1 MGYWALGAAA
11 LGAWANNRQQQ
22 QANDAADRARNTPG
36 YQVGSGERYDA
47 GEAGSSGSRINVTGG
62 NSNEEHWSG
71 ADWQQG
77 GLRNLWD
84 QLQQPRSG
92 AGGGG
97 GGGGRTGGPTPA
109 GGGRGGT
116 STQEL
121 QRRLARAQK
130 SGNARSVAR
139 IQQKLQRA
147 GGGAGEGQPGGP
159 VGSGPGGFT
168 TGASA
173 QTSLM
178 NDIIERGRQPVQGQ
192 QEGMDFLT
200 GTMGSDTAG
209 NPMWAEMA
217 RRMGVGAGATPGS
230 TGASQRGPTTDADLA
245 KRYDDFMNNPQD
257 TGGGWGPGGGYE
269 SRPNPFA
276 GGPGGGPVPGGPGQ
290 GTVEQAHQGPFIGDE
305 SGQGLFGQQA
315 RAVFDPSR
323 LDPANDPT
331 MAPYL
336 AAMRSSMQEDLD
348 RQLQDVGDEFAGAG
362 MYGGSGLALERGYTR
377 QKGLEDINA
386 AIGTTLFNSRE
397 SALNRQM
404 QALGEVNQRDIAGGG
419 YASDERQ
426 SAASRAAAD
435 RDAAANRAWQ
445 SVENAS
451 DRDLQA
457 RDQQARLG
465 LDQRGQ
471 NLSALGDM
479 GVNSRFGMQLGE
491 DQRQFDDTFGEDQRQ
506 FDIGALGELGG
517 ATQDAR
523 FRAAGGLGAMND
535 LGWSGLD
542 RAFGAS
548 GSVADREQAWR
559 IAQMQDRTQNRGIGV
574 QARGQASAA
583 DNARISQMLQ
593 MAGMFGG
600 STQGGMNFDAGMQDN
615 EQWSENYSNDANGGY
630 SGTAQPGW
638 NQLPAYLGGGGPN
651 GWSPGPGGMTTGPPP
666 GGAGNGPGRGGFN
679 SGMTDADIAKMLGW
693 STVR

>member
-22 QANDAADRARNTPG
+22 QQNDAADRARNTPG
-36 YQVGSGERYDA
+36 YQVGSGEHYDA
-47 GEAGSSGSRINVTGG
+47 GEAGSSGSNVNVTGG
-62 NSNEEHWSG
+62 NQNEEHWSG

-92 AGGGG
+92 AGGGAG
-97 GGGGRTGGPTPA
+97 GGGYAGGPTPA
-109 GGGRGGT
+109 GPGRRGGT
-116 STQEL
+116 SSQEL
-121 QRRLARAQK
+121 QRRLERAQK

-139 IQQKLQRA
+139 IQQKMQRN
-147 GGGAGEGQPGGP
+147 GGAGEGQPGGP

-168 TGASA
+168 TGGAA

-269 SRPNPFA
+269 SKPNPFA
-276 GGPGGGPVPGGPGQ
+276 GGPGGGTPGVGGPGQ

-315 RAVFDPSR
+315 RAMFDPSR

-336 AAMRSSMQEDLD
+336 AAMKSSMQEDLD

-377 QKGLEDINA
+377 HKGLEDINA
-386 AIGTTLFNSRE
+386 AIGNTLFQSRE
-397 SALNRQM
+397 ANLNRQM
-404 QALGEVNQRDIAGGG
+404 QTLGEVNQRDIAGGG
-419 YASDERQ
+419 FASDERQ
-426 SAASRAAAD
+426 SAASRSAAD

-471 NLSALGDM
+471 DLSALGDM
-479 GVNSRFGMQLGE
+479 GVNSRFGLQLGE

-600 STQGGMNFDAGMQDN
+600 STQGGMNFDMGMQDN
-615 EQWSENYSNDANGGY
+615 GQWSENYSNDANGGY
-630 SGTAQPGW
+630 NGTA
-638 NQLPAYLGGGGPN
+638 
-651 GWSPGPGGMTTGPPP
+651 PP
-666 GGAGNGPGRGGFN
+666 GSGRGGFN